1 MNPKKSTGTKRHE
14 PPPRKPK
21 AKCFCWTTVLMNA
34 AVQAV
39 ATCWWFNEPTPGMRR
54 IPCSSHNTAEDF
66 DRQDT
71 HRSKPGKKPLFRA
84 ELEIKLVD
92 YSGNLA
98 SLGIGFGK
106 SQFLDYARQRVWN
119 ATKYIFTICVVLF
132 LDILIMMTWR
142 ATLRV
147 HRALHETC

>member
-1 MNPKKSTGTKRHE
+1 MLLSRLLQLAGGSMSQRQACEEYHV
-14 PPPRKPK
+14 PRTTLQKILIGK
-21 AKCFCWTTVLMNA
+21 THIGANQAKNHFSGL
-34 AVQAV
+34 
-39 ATCWWFNEPTPGMRR
+39 
-54 IPCSSHNTAEDF
+54 I
-66 DRQDT
+66 
-71 HRSKPGKKPLFRA
+71 

-132 LDILIMMTWR
+132 
-142 ATLRV
+142 
-147 HRALHETC
+147 